1 MNTKEYK
8 LIIKQ
13 SYETFE
19 IHGYGFCGG
28 SAGASCSQD
37 DYLAEDGGDT
47 PVTGQTQT
55 YTFTVSPDIVMEGDA
70 RTRSEGT
77 DAEKPT
83 RCFMQVF
90 DSDDLTPS
98 TLYNGTKEGDS
109 YTFTVTL
116 ASDKSYDYCF
126 YADNDNYRIS
136 DLNNITWPNTGDV
149 VAYAHV
155 LSGKSGDIE
164 TSVTLKHIVTKITL
178 KHIGSPFTVAA
189 GEEFKISFPC
199 ANTFDVLNNAAS
211 TGNGYEDFTYT
222 FAEGKTINDGDE
234 VCSFYTIVPYQVEN
248 NPDITL
254 NLHQLTQT
262 ISSIEWKINSH
273 VTLQGDLSE
282 DNPKWGATSEYV
294 QKQID
299 FFFKKEDGTSEG
311 TLRDFYYFYLPPG
324 NIADLEAVLSAIFH
338 KNVELNLTQFAT
350 IFYEV
355 LDNDYTFAVSN
366 NTIIMDLTI
375 YINDSVTYVIR
386 YDASYS
392 ADYENFSVVSNKLN
406 QSTE

>member
-1 MNTKEYK
+1 MKHLKYIFT
-8 LIIKQ
+8 
-13 SYETFE
+13 TFAVV
-19 IHGYGFCGG
+19 IL
-28 SAGASCSQD
+28 AASCSQD
-37 DYLAEDGGDT
+37 ELLEDGGDT

-90 DSDDLTPS
+90 DNDVPVVNTSVMEGEKD
-98 TLYNGTKEGDS
+98 GDS
-109 YTFTVTL
+109 YTFTITL

-126 YADNDNYRIS
+126 YADNDNYSIS
-136 DLNNITWPNTGDV
+136 DLRNITWPNTGDL

-155 LSGKSGDIE
+155 LSGKPE
-164 TSVTLKHIVTKITL
+164 EVTRSVTLKHIVTKITL
-178 KHIGSPFTVAA
+178 KHIGDPFTVTAD
-189 GEEFKISFPC
+189 EKFKISFPC
-199 ANTFDVLNNAAS
+199 ADAYNVLDNAAS

-222 FAEGKTINDGDE
+222 FAEGKAIDDGEE

-262 ISSIEWKINSH
+262 ISGIEWKSNSH

-282 DNPKWGATSEYV
+282 NNPKWGATKEYV
-294 QKQID
+294 EKQID

-311 TLRDFYYFYLPPG
+311 TWENDSYKFYLPLG

-338 KNVELNLTQFAT
+338 KNVELDFTNSI
-350 IFYEV
+350 IFNEE
-355 LDNDYTFAVSN
+355 LDNDYIF
-366 NTIIMDLTI
+366 II
-375 YINDSVTYVIR
+375 INDSISECLNILINDVLTYII
-386 YDASYS
+386 SYAAYTS
-392 ADYENFSVVSNKLN
+392 DKYANFSDVSVKLKN
-406 QSTE
+406 